1 MTQSLQG
8 QLEQAQQET
17 QSISCSQLSSLDKEK
32 TVFIDV
38 RTKEEYDAGHL
49 EGAIHMD
56 RGHLEFYVA
65 KDSPNYHPIFNSD
78 KTVVVYCQGGIRSLL
93 AAKLMQD
100 MGLKNILNLKE
111 GYLGTL

>member
-1 MTQSLQG
+1 MTQTLQS
-8 QLEQAQQET
+8 QLERAKKET
-17 QSISCSQLSSLDKEK
+17 KSISCSKLASLDKK
-32 TVFIDV
+32 NTVFIDV

-65 KDSPNYHPIFNSD
+65 KDSPKYHPIFNND
-78 KTVVVYCQGGIRSLL
+78 KDVVVYCQGGLRSLL

-100 MGLKNILNLKE
+100 MGIKNILNLKE
-111 GYLGTL
+111 GYVGTL